1 MEIETKTIGSL
12 IDELI
17 TTSMKCWHAQET
29 VCKAGENAA
38 VAKAAREAQS
48 LNARRN
54 ALIRAIDARLKE
66 SGSPTAKTYD

>member
-1 MEIETKTIGSL
+1 MSIETKTLGML

-29 VCKAGENAA
+29 ICKATSEAA
-38 VAKAAREAQS
+38 IAKAAQDAQS

-54 ALIRAIDARLKE
+54 ALIQAIDRVTGQKFTV
-66 SGSPTAKTYD
+66 SDKTY